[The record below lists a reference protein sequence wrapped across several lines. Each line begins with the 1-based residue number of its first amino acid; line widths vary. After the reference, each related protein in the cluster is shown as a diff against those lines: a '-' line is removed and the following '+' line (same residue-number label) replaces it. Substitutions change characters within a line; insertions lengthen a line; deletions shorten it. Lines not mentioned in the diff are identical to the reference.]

1 MCCVILSY
9 NMVVCVCVCVLQY
22 KNQDCLLMCHILTL
36 VKKIIVFNASGTIDE
51 EKSDIF
57 VVL

>member
-1 MCCVILSY
+1 MPCDFFLQYGC
-9 NMVVCVCVCVLQY
+9 VCVCVCLTIY

-51 EKSDIF
+51 EK
-57 VVL
+57 